1 MELDMQSIWTGLA
14 SAAGIAG
21 IIWGWVQK
29 QRTVLSETKTKVAE
43 DDRDRELATSAQTL
57 YSMLNDRLKTV
68 EQEQKDL
75 RMYTRKLELHVLKL
89 EKLMR
94 DNNIEP
100 PLFTG

>member
-1 MELDMQSIWTGLA
+1 MELNLESIW
-14 SAAGIAG
+14 AGIASVGAIGG
-21 IIWGWVQK
+21 IIWGWIQK
-29 QRTVLSETKTKVAE
+29 QRTVLSENRTKVAE

-68 EQEQKDL
+68 ELEQKEL

-100 PLFTG
+100 PMFTG